1 MMAPSVETLREL
13 TKTQLGEL
21 LRAGHPI
28 DPRSLDGWAYRG
40 TVLATPRLVERL
52 TWQTFQK
59 CFHRLPDGRLVGW
72 NVRLEQRGLSAPSQP
87 RTKCGAPLCVWPFEV
102 VVGEGPGLVIDYAPF
117 NTDTMRFVKDPLV
130 SLSGADSDLLLGVSD
145 AIVGPLRV
153 RTPTWFVLE
162 REHRVSFVPPLF
174 QPAPLL
180 HDFER
185 RWADTLF
192 DALLG
197 TTITDRERFWELLAA
212 HGPSMLK
219 PGLRAAVH
227 ALTFLPVTLP
237 EFRRPFFALDADD
250 RARCIEAMATHA
262 RLPVRQLVSTL
273 KVLACFALFESPGAR
288 SRWATS

>member
-1 MMAPSVETLREL
+1 MNLDALRAMS
-13 TKTQLGEL
+13 KAQLGEL
-21 LRAGHPI
+21 LRTGHAI

-40 TVLATPRLVERL
+40 TVLATPRIVERL

-72 NVRLEQRGLSAPSQP
+72 NVRLVQRGLSVPSEPQT
-87 RTKCGAPLCVWPFEV
+87 RAGAPRCVWPFEV
-102 VVGEGPGLVIDYAPF
+102 VASDGPELVIDYAPF

-130 SLSGADSDLLLGVSD
+130 SLSAGDADLLLGVSD

-174 QPAPLL
+174 QARPLL
-180 HDFER
+180 RAFER
-185 RWADTLF
+185 RWADALF

-197 TTITDRERFWELLAA
+197 TAVADRARFWELLSA
-212 HGPSMLK
+212 HGPAMLE

-237 EFRRPFFALDADD
+237 GFRKPFFALDAD
-250 RARCIEAMATHA
+250 T
-262 RLPVRQLVSTL
+262 RL
-273 KVLACFALFESPGAR
+273 A
-288 SRWATS
+288 

>member
-1 MMAPSVETLREL
+1 MKLDSLRAMS
-13 TKTQLGEL
+13 KAHLGEL
-21 LRAGHPI
+21 LRTGHPI
-28 DPRSLDGWAYRG
+28 DPHALDGWAYRG

-72 NVRLEQRGLSAPSQP
+72 NVRLVQRGLSAPSEPQT
-87 RTKCGAPLCVWPFEV
+87 RAGAPRCVWPFEV
-102 VVGEGPGLVIDYAPF
+102 TASDGAGLVIDYAPF
-117 NTDTMRFVKDPLV
+117 NVDTMHFVKDPLV
-130 SLSGADSDLLLGVSD
+130 SLSEGSADQLLGVSD

-185 RWADTLF
+185 RWADALF

-197 TTITDRERFWELLAA
+197 TTVADRAKFWALLSA
-212 HGPSMLK
+212 HGPTMLK

-227 ALTFLPVTLP
+227 TLTFLPLTLP
-237 EFRRPFFALDADD
+237 AFRRPFFALDAD
-250 RARCIEAMATHA
+250 ARVACIDAMATHS

-273 KVLACFALFESPGAR
+273 KVLACFALFEAPGAR
-288 SRWATS
+288 SQWSST

>member
-1 MMAPSVETLREL
+1 MNLDALRAMS
-13 TKTQLGEL
+13 KAQLGEL

-28 DPRSLDGWAYRG
+28 DPRTLDGWAYRG
-40 TVLATPRLVERL
+40 TVLATPRFVEQL

-72 NVRLEQRGLSAPSQP
+72 NVRLVQRGVSAPSEP
-87 RTKCGAPLCVWPFEV
+87 KTRGGAPRCVWPFEV
-102 VVGEGPGLVIDYAPF
+102 VAGDGPGLVIDYAPF
-117 NTDTMRFVKDPLV
+117 NADTMRFVKDPLV
-130 SLSGADSDLLLGVSD
+130 SLSEGSADQLLGVSD

-174 QPAPLL
+174 QPAPLF

-185 RWADTLF
+185 RWADALF

-197 TTITDRERFWELLAA
+197 TAVADRTRFWALLSA
-212 HGPSMLK
+212 HGPAMLK

-227 ALTFLPVTLP
+227 TLTFLPVTLP
-237 EFRRPFFALDADD
+237 AFRRPFFALDPD
-250 RARCIEAMATHA
+250 ARVACIDALATHA

-273 KVLACFALFESPGAR
+273 KVLACFALFEAPGAR
-288 SRWATS
+288 SRWSTP